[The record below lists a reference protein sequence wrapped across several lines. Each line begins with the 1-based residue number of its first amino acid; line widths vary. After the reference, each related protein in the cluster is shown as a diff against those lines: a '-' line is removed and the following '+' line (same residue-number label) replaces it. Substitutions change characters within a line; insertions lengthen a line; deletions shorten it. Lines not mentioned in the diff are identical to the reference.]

1 MIGEGIQEGCVDILA
16 QEDRQCPEDVIVR
29 NVFRVPSLSQVVVD
43 FLQDVVDYGYVEG
56 KEEVGVVLEP
66 KDQVPPLAVPL
77 AILK

>member
-1 MIGEGIQEGCVDILA
+1 MMIDENL
-16 QEDRQCPEDVIVR
+16 
-29 NVFRVPSLSQVVVD
+29 LTVVD

>member
-1 MIGEGIQEGCVDILA
+1 MFLRFPRSTEIIWVMMIDENL
-16 QEDRQCPEDVIVR
+16 
-29 NVFRVPSLSQVVVD
+29 LTVVD